1 MPVAGRDA
9 DVGIQEGIEWRSS
22 WLLLYSEEYRKK
34 GSTNK
39 IHSLVIE
46 SSK

>member
-1 MPVAGRDA
+1 MPDAGRDA

-34 GSTNK
+34 DLRRK
-39 IHSLVIE
+39 YIV
-46 SSK
+46 